1 MLKNRADQLA
11 AFVVVAALFGGGG
24 VAYGLSNLVIQLAAL
39 ALLALHYPAVRHFF
53 AKAPRTLIAL
63 LLATLLL
70 PLFQLVPL
78 PPSIWTA
85 MPGRDLV
92 HEALVAAGGEGWFA
106 TTVNSARTFVAF
118 LGLLAPFTVI
128 VLGWRSQDN
137 AIGRMT
143 LTFVM
148 LGVANVLLGAVQL
161 LGPGQFGVLYAEND
175 MSGVLFGLFANRNST
190 GIFLDCCLI
199 LLATLPPTR
208 LASTGGLAKMTAA
221 VLLVLG
227 VILTQSRTSIV
238 LLLVPLVFVA
248 IRQISSRFE
257 RSGSSGA
264 NAASAPRL
272 ALGSLIALAALG
284 AILLPLT
291 GGSRID
297 SVLARFE
304 QKYEQRPMI
313 WEDAQYSVS
322 RYWPVGAGMATFD
335 EVFQADESL
344 EYVSQRR
351 AGRAHNDYLEI
362 AIEAGAFGLALVAA
376 WTLWAFVSAWQAIAA
391 PQRWPALGGFAIL
404 LTIGLQSVLDYP
416 LRNQT
421 MLCLA
426 GLAVL
431 LLAPVARRGTRR
443 TPDAEV
449 VQ

>member
-1 MLKNRADQLA
+1 MLKNRADQLT
-11 AFVVVAALFGGGG
+11 AFVVLAALFGGGG
-24 VAYGLSNLVIQLAAL
+24 VAYGLSNLIIQLAAL
-39 ALLALHYPAVRHFF
+39 ALLALHYPAVRHFV

-70 PLFQLVPL
+70 PLLQLAPL

-85 MPGRDLV
+85 MPGREMVL
-92 HEALVAAGGEGWFA
+92 EALVAAGGEGWFA

-128 VLGWRSQDN
+128 VLGWRSPDN
-137 AIGRMT
+137 TVGRMT
-143 LTFVM
+143 LTFIA

-161 LGPGQFGVLYAEND
+161 LGPGHLGVLYVEND
-175 MSGVLFGLFANRNST
+175 MAGVMFGLFANRNST

-208 LASTGGLAKMTAA
+208 LASTTGLAKMIAA

-227 VILTQSRTSIV
+227 VILTQSRTSFV
-238 LLLVPLVFVA
+238 LLLVPLGFAV
-248 IRQISSRFE
+248 IRQISARFE
-257 RSGSSGA
+257 RRGNGSTA
-264 NAASAPRL
+264 PAPRL
-272 ALGSLIALAALG
+272 ALGSLIALVTLG
-284 AILLPLT
+284 AILVPLT

-304 QKYEQRPMI
+304 QKQEQRPMI
-313 WEDAQYSVS
+313 WEDAHYSVS

-351 AGRAHNDYLEI
+351 AGRAHNDYIEI

-376 WTLWAFVSAWQAIAA
+376 WALWAFVSAWQAIAA

-431 LLAPVARRGTRR
+431 LLAPVAGRGTRR
-443 TPDAEV
+443 TDDAENV
-449 VQ
+449 P